1 MMSLFLLVFVKVA
14 KGLRALGDDGD
25 MKDFAQ
31 SNDIDEPDDEEHGQ
45 VQISPFY
52 GIAIIILWLGYYV
65 LQTRREGKQKQHI
78 PSEVKEKQA
87 RLARVA
93 RFAGLAASNSDSAG
107 SNRCTLKKRQK
118 INIAAMNQEFG
129 KQPRN
134 RTAILSRMGNEPTP
148 SGIEQVYGFDGVNHH
163 TGDEDDSDSDTLP
176 HPPI

>member
-1 MMSLFLLVFVKVA
+1 
-14 KGLRALGDDGD
+14 

-31 SNDIDEPDDEEHGQ
+31 SNDIDERDDEEHGQ
-45 VQISPFY
+45 AQMSPFY

-65 LQTRREGKQKQHI
+65 LQTRRQGKQKQHI
-78 PSEVKEKQA
+78 PSEVEEKQA

-93 RFAGLAASNSDSAG
+93 RFAGLAASKSDSAG
-107 SNRCTLKKRQK
+107 SNRGRSTLKKRQK

-129 KQPRN
+129 TQPRN
-134 RTAILSRMGNEPTP
+134 RTAVLSRMGNAPTS

-163 TGDEDDSDSDTLP
+163 TGDEDDSDSDSLP